1 MGIAA
6 IEAAYQHHGL
16 AAGGEGRRIE
26 VVLWT
31 DDADAAIK
39 RLTAANPTA
48 GAEKQEHEGRD
59 SMNRTLGELLSSRSQ
74 PPMQYVPDIEHLRG
88 RCVPQH
94 VSAKRSFT
102 AFPACHFLDI
112 GGGMVQS
119 PSPCP

>member
-1 MGIAA
+1 LGIVV

-16 AAGGEGRRIE
+16 AAGGEGRWIE

-31 DDADAAIK
+31 DDTDAAIK
-39 RLTAANPTA
+39 RLTAASPTA
-48 GAEKQEHEGRD
+48 EEQEHGGRD
-59 SMNRTLGELLSSRSQ
+59 SMNRTLGKLLSSTSQ
-74 PPMQYVPDIEHLRG
+74 LPMQYVPDIEHLRG

-112 GGGMVQS
+112 GGSMVQS

>member
-1 MGIAA
+1 MGIVV

-16 AAGGEGRRIE
+16 AAGGEGRWIE

-31 DDADAAIK
+31 DDTDAAIK
-39 RLTAANPTA
+39 RLTAASPTA
-48 GAEKQEHEGRD
+48 EEQEHGGRD
-59 SMNRTLGELLSSRSQ
+59 SMNRTLGKLLSSTSQ
-74 PPMQYVPDIEHLRG
+74 LPMQYVPDIEHLIG

-112 GGGMVQS
+112 GGSMVQS

>member
-1 MGIAA
+1 MGIVV

-16 AAGGEGRRIE
+16 AAGGEGRWIE

-31 DDADAAIK
+31 DDTDAAIK
-39 RLTAANPTA
+39 RLTAASPTA
-48 GAEKQEHEGRD
+48 EEQEHGGRD

-74 PPMQYVPDIEHLRG
+74 PPMQYVPEHLNTLRG
-88 RCVPQH
+88 RYVPQH

-102 AFPACHFLDI
+102 AFAACHFLDI
-112 GGGMVQS
+112 GGGMVHS